1 MTGPT
6 PVRRGTL
13 PLVPRRPPRDRPGT
27 RRWWAAV
34 VALAASFAA
43 GCGDDGGSDAGQF
56 CADVRADVAGVV
68 SPSLASTVELDATLE
83 RYRAL
88 AELAPP
94 AIAEEWSA
102 LVLNL
107 ETAATVVPDDPD
119 SVQRAV
125 AQAYATEKSAVAV
138 ADWLRANCAIDVGP
152 VATIVPQ
159 DRPTPASTPAGSDPA
174 ATVPLS
180 EEPAG

>member
-1 MTGPT
+1 MREGGATTSWHT
-6 PVRRGTL
+6 P
-13 PLVPRRPPRDRPGT
+13 PVPRRPRTARAGA
-27 RRWWAAV
+27 RRWCAIA
-34 VALAASFAA
+34 VALAAWAA
-43 GCGDDGGSDAGQF
+43 GCGDDGGSDAGKF
-56 CADVRADVAGVV
+56 CADVRADVAGIV
-68 SPSLASTVELDATLE
+68 SPSLATTVELDATLE

-94 AIAEEWSA
+94 AIAEEWGA
-102 LVLNL
+102 LVVNL
-107 ETAATVVPDDPD
+107 ETAATVVPEDPE

-125 AQAYATEKSAVAV
+125 AQAFATEKSAVAV

-159 DRPTPASTPAGSDPA
+159 GRPTPASTPLSSDPA
-174 ATVPLS
+174 VTVPLS